1 MLDNISFLRE
11 CQEGH
16 LSLEHT
22 DHLVYNQLLSCTELS
37 PQVTNSNTTSTIRN
51 LFLKNKSQDS
61 TKLGQFDAS
70 YEYLCPT
77 RSVQTPQ
84 PTTPNHSLCVYF
96 IPFHKCKCLP
106 ILDSVPLV
114 ECCTYLPFSLKPARA
129 LPHYKRADLL
139 LLLPTPLLSPE
150 KGTILLLGNCSFSPP
165 QQCISQWGCR

>member
-11 CQEGH
+11 SQEGH

-96 IPFHKCKCLP
+96 IPFHKCKSPSHSRLP
-106 ILDSVPLV
+106 AFGGVLYIPAFLPETSQSSSPLQ
-114 ECCTYLPFSLKPARA
+114 EGRPLTLASHTPPFS
-129 LPHYKRADLL
+129 
-139 LLLPTPLLSPE
+139 
-150 KGTILLLGNCSFSPP
+150 
-165 QQCISQWGCR
+165 